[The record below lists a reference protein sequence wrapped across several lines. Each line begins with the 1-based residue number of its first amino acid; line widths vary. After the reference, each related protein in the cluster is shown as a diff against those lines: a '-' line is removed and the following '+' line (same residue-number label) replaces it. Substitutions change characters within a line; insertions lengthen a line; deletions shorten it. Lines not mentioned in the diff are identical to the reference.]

1 MARKVKESEEAVD
14 DAYIMPTS
22 MTVFVQGFEWFLVCQ
37 KPRCGPGGPKEVG
50 EVGRRVLGLC

>member
-22 MTVFVQGFEWFLVCQ
+22 MTVFVQGFVWFLVCQ
-37 KPRCGPGGPKEVG
+37 KPRYGSGGPKEVG
-50 EVGRRVLGLC
+50 EVGMKVFGLC

>member
-22 MTVFVQGFEWFLVCQ
+22 MTV
-37 KPRCGPGGPKEVG
+37 RSD
-50 EVGRRVLGLC
+50 GLPHV

>member
-22 MTVFVQGFEWFLVCQ
+22 MTVCLH
-37 KPRCGPGGPKEVG
+37 
-50 EVGRRVLGLC
+50 GLRDI